1 MPNDRTGL
9 LIIRAWV
16 EDGSSA
22 PLRAQLSTS
31 SDVSI
36 GIEHNSVHTDAAEVG
51 AEVQT
56 WLRDILAGT

>member
-16 EDGSSA
+16 EDGSSS

-31 SDVSI
+31 SDVAI
-36 GIEHNSVHTDAAEVG
+36 GIEHKSMQTDPAAVG
-51 AEVQT
+51 AEVQA
-56 WLRDILAGT
+56 WLSEILAAT